1 MPSISEVFNVPGLN
15 TPVPTQDAVPAN
27 PVVSDGPI
35 EVPLDLTAL
44 RAELKA
50 RKTCLDCA
58 RKHVTKARA
67 KIVEAPLGYA
77 RHAWYAVGEL
87 AEAEDEVVAKYPELA
102 KLIRAHRL
110 DIMDSLDP
118 NTVVT
123 AGIPMIPPD
132 LIQQPA
138 WDLLLDTLINEAVTV
153 SATALTPQDTPSS
166 VMSAVYG
173 VSTP

>member
-1 MPSISEVFNVPGLN
+1 M
-15 TPVPTQDAVPAN
+15 TT
-27 PVVSDGPI
+27 
-35 EVPLDLTAL
+35 DLSGI
-44 RAELKA
+44 REELKN
-50 RKTCLDCA
+50 RLSCLNCA

-110 DIMDSLDP
+110 DMMDSLDP

-123 AGIPMIPPD
+123 AGTPMILPD

-138 WDLLLDTLINEAVTV
+138 WDLLLDTIINAAVAV
-153 SATALTPQDTPSS
+153 SETAPTPGDPPVS